1 MERCNKIH
9 KRLSDVPKRPVIS
22 NCGLPVEKVFEFLD
36 YHLKPVMQ
44 NSKSYIRDSGHFL
57 EKISNIST
65 LPENAILV
73 TADVVSLYARIPHQQ
88 GLSALENELVKKI
101 LTENLIKMAEF
112 VLKNNLLEFYNIVLQ
127 QISGTAIG
135 TKFSP
140 PYTCI

>member
-1 MERCNKIH
+1 
-9 KRLSDVPKRPVIS
+9 
-22 NCGLPVEKVFEFLD
+22 
-36 YHLKPVMQ
+36 MQ